1 MGVMSNQPTVYIE
14 TTIPSFLAARPSG
27 DLITAGRQ
35 LVTRQWWEQCRS
47 QYRVFIS
54 QYVLDEAARGDAD
67 AARKRNDLLQG
78 LEILDVD
85 AEVIRLAQ
93 LIVAAGIIPPKA
105 ATDAGHIAVAARYG
119 VDFLVSWNCAHIAN
133 AVNYR
138 KIGEVVQRAGYVPP
152 LICTPHE
159 LAGETHD
166 V

>member
-1 MGVMSNQPTVYIE
+1 MAEKPTIYVE
-14 TTIPSFLAARPSG
+14 TTIPSFLTARPSG
-27 DLITAGRQ
+27 DLVTAARQ
-35 LVTRQWWEQCRS
+35 LVTRQWWEQNRS

-54 QYVLDEAARGDAD
+54 QYVQDEAGRGDAE
-67 AARKRNDLLQG
+67 AAQKRIDLLQG

-85 AEVIRLAQ
+85 AEVIRLGQ
-93 LIVAAGIIPPKA
+93 LIVAAGIIPAKA

-138 KIGEVVQRAGYVPP
+138 KIGDVVRQAGYRPP

-159 LAGETHD
+159 LAGEAHD
-166 V
+166 T